1 MTAAAAGA
9 PTSHN
14 PEHLAALRS
23 KHETLDQAL
32 AEEQQR
38 PKPDELRIQELKK
51 QKLHI
56 KQQLEN

>member
-1 MTAAAAGA
+1 MTAANANT

-23 KHETLDQAL
+23 KHESLDKAL
-32 AEEQQR
+32 DLEMQR

-51 QKLHI
+51 QKLQI
-56 KQQLEN
+56 KQQLEG